1 MKQTPVL
8 YKTLLFPLSLFLV
21 LTCLP
26 SCDNKDNQNQDP
38 ALQKE
43 ILFKRVEDFNNAFK
57 LGDVETLESMITEDY
72 VHTNSNSKSI
82 GKAEW
87 VNYLRKRKAALDEGT
102 LKVENY
108 TMDDTEV
115 VIHDDMAIVTGKI
128 SFTSIRSGERK
139 DNEIRIT
146 NVWVKDGQE
155 WKRAGFH
162 DTRIK

>member
-1 MKQTPVL
+1 MKLTPVL
-8 YKTLLFPLSLFLV
+8 YKTLLFSMSLFLI

-26 SCDNKDNQNQDP
+26 SCNDKDTQNQDP
-38 ALQKE
+38 SLQKE
-43 ILFKRVEDFNNAFK
+43 MLLKRVEEFNNAFK
-57 LGDVETLESMITEDY
+57 LGDIEKLESMITEDY

-82 GKAEW
+82 GKTEW
-87 VNYLRKRKAALDEGT
+87 VNYLKKRKAALDDGT

-108 TMDDTEV
+108 IMDDTEV

-146 NVWVKDGQE
+146 NVWVKEGQE